1 MKFNLTMKKLGWLI
15 MSISPITL
23 FTLAILWNIE
33 LPYDYY
39 YKDGTLGFGSI
50 HIVTNI
56 FLVLISIA
64 SIIISVCVF
73 DDASC
78 GRNWNICK
86 KEINIDM
93 KKLKKVIFWLALVI
107 ILVIV
112 YNIFSILIKQSIE
125 LYNTTA
131 RYKVE
136 FNNKL
141 YERELYYDKMWKTYL
156 EKYNICELN
165 KDVFIEVTKLIMDGR
180 KDGEKLAWKW
190 LQENQPIPYDEF
202 SKFYTDLSKF
212 THSQREGYFKL
223 EKECINIVNY
233 HNILLNTFPNRFYN
247 KFLDIEELEYKV
259 GFMSDKTEWVFSS
272 GIENI

>member
-1 MKFNLTMKKLGWLI
+1 MKFNLTMRKLGWLI
-15 MSISPITL
+15 MLIAPINL
-23 FTLAILWNIE
+23 FAIAILWNIE

-39 YKDGTLGFGSI
+39 YKDGTNGFGSI
-50 HIVTNI
+50 HITTNI
-56 FLVLISIA
+56 FLILTTIA
-64 SIIISVCVF
+64 SIILSVGVF
-73 DDASC
+73 DDASR
-78 GRNWNICK
+78 GIIWNICK

-93 KKLKKVIFWLALVI
+93 KKFKKFRFWFV
-107 ILVIV
+107 LVIV
-112 YNIFSILIKQSIE
+112 LIIVYNLFRTPIKQSIE
-125 LYNTTA
+125 LYNTTTK
-131 RYKVE
+131 YKVE

-190 LQENQPIPYDEF
+190 LQENQPIPYNEF
-202 SKFYTDLSKF
+202 SIFYADLSKF
-212 THSQREGYFKL
+212 IHSQREGYFKL

-259 GFMSDKTEWVFSS
+259 GFMSDKTEWVFGS